1 MTDFQDD
8 FEYEHDDGEL
18 SEDPLEVTSV
28 FDDQPAADAG
38 GTPVVDYGSLPV
50 SGDTAALMQ
59 QINGQ
64 LALAREIA
72 GGTTDPGVVG
82 ISSSVQDG
90 LDLLHNTYTASPA
103 TLNWLNGM
111 NNGFAAYGEISND
124 VHRWELGY
132 PERGYDD

>member
-1 MTDFQDD
+1 MTDD
-8 FEYEHDDGEL
+8 FEYEHDDCTDYE
-18 SEDPLEVTSV
+18 EYPEVTSLL
-28 FDDQPAADAG
+28 DDQSDNVSHL
-38 GTPVVDYGSLPV
+38 PVVDYGSLPV

-82 ISSSVQDG
+82 VSSSVQDG
-90 LDLLHNTYTASPA
+90 LDLLHNTLTASPE

-111 NNGFAAYGEISND
+111 NSGFAAYGEVSND

-132 PERGYDD
+132 PELGY